1 MEYMIDKIINKCKEN
16 GDGIYA
22 FFHDHLSMDAN
33 LALVVKDHEIVTPKE
48 LKLESENGDF
58 DYKAREGWYKGT
70 VELLMDSNSS
80 YYGSMGFS
88 TGIRLLKE
96 MFPGMKA
103 YYCNTGWFTF
113 PKKWMEITDDRY
125 YAKRCDE
132 LFEVVHYD
140 HEPQNEDLD
149 YVLDK

>member
-1 MEYMIDKIINKCKEN
+1 MIDEIINKCKASE
-16 GDGIYA
+16 DGIYA
-22 FFHDHLSMDAN
+22 FFCDHLSMDAN
-33 LALVVKDHEIVTPKE
+33 LALVVKNHEIVTPKE

-96 MFPGMKA
+96 MFPSLKVR
-103 YYCNTGWFTF
+103 YCNAGWFTF
-113 PKKWMEITDDRY
+113 PKQWMEITKDRY
-125 YAKRCDE
+125 YAKQCDE
-132 LFEVVHYD
+132 MFEVIHFE
-140 HEPQNEDLD
+140 HEPKNEDLD
-149 YVLDK
+149 FVLDK